1 MATKKISELD
11 TVPSVDGTE
20 TFPVL
25 KSGYNYKMTVS
36 QVVAWI
42 SLATTSVAGLLSASD
57 KSKLD
62 SVQTGATENAT
73 NAELRNRATHTGTQP
88 AATITGLADVA
99 TTGDY
104 DDLTNQP
111 SFATVATTGAY
122 SDLSG
127 QPSLATVATSGS
139 YNDLSNRPIDANYQ
153 RLPTV
158 AFQNATG
165 TTAGTAATITK
176 AVFHIGSADA
186 SNTGV
191 ILPAGMTIGTVFTL
205 FNGTGTGLNVYPPS
219 GGQINYAGTNVP
231 FALSA
236 YAPLRVVLI
245 DASGGV
251 YQQI

>member
-1 MATKKISELD
+1 KKISELD

-36 QVVAWI
+36 QIVAWI
-42 SLATTSVAGLLSASD
+42 SNATSSVAGFMSASD

-62 SVQTGATENAT
+62 SVQTGATANAT

-104 DDLTNQP
+104 DDLSNQP

-122 SDLSG
+122 SDLTG
-127 QPSLATVATSGS
+127 RPTLATVATSGS
-139 YNDLSNRPIDANYQ
+139 YNDLSNRPIDANYE

-158 AFQNATG
+158 AFQSATG
-165 TTAGTAATITK
+165 TTAGTAALVTK
-176 AVFHIGSADA
+176 AVFHIGSSDA
-186 SNTGV
+186 SNKGI
-191 ILPAGMTIGTVFTL
+191 ILPTSMAIGTVFNI
-205 FNGTGTGLNVYPPS
+205 FNGTGNAINVYPPT
-219 GGQINYAGTNVP
+219 GGQINYAGTDVP

-236 YAPLRVVLI
+236 YAPLRLVLI
-245 DASGGV
+245 DPSGGV
-251 YQQI
+251 YQQL